1 MLALRSDPPTQQ
13 INAMCHHKLNKI
25 LVRHSKNQPRIFSL
39 FFIHQSDAKV
49 KTIYIYIY
57 IYIY

>member
-25 LVRHSKNQPRIFSL
+25 LVRHSNFKKPTPDFFSL
-39 FFIHQSDAKV
+39 FFIHHDQSDAKV
-49 KTIYIYIY
+49 KTTYIF
-57 IYIY
+57 